1 MADKR
6 ADKRKRKESEI
17 EMFSINQQKVKGQIE
32 DIFGYARKQATDY
45 NKKFNEDTARTLKA
59 TVSAT
64 QTAYARLYDSLEDYH
79 IKYLNGVLKREQAA
93 AKRVAEMWGRAYSDV
108 GLSGFSKTGKYNTDS
123 KNIFAGIDKIYEK
136 ASINV
141 KDATKDLDKKGSEF
155 MKKFWGIMFKTAKD
169 VILTPLLQGVHK
181 YSSAYESSYSE
192 IAGRM
197 GTDRNGTRGYYSGA
211 MDLAGRR
218 GLGSAINYA
227 NDLVPAMQAVARQ
240 GLQGDTAIKKAV
252 DDSTAKLLLPWL
264 QTASEAW
271 VNMSVNMDQHGLNI
285 LKSQQL
291 QLQNTQSGNRLLQ
304 SGVVDTLLQEME
316 PLMRSIDYNTGGS
329 ASMSAEAQAI
339 MAQLVDNGLTE
350 KEAYSTVSELAK
362 VGTNT
367 YAALTS
373 GSVTQ
378 KLMAASIE
386 NGEDWI
392 GAYMSST
399 GYLAGMPKT
408 GLQKGAYQS
417 ILGVGPS
424 LSSLNI
430 DRLVIDEDATR
441 RLSKGLGTDSAQYDK
456 AVKDVNQKV
465 TATQQMTNK
474 LENTTA
480 STVGQWI
487 TAIPGGEKWFDAV
500 LQILQSISW
509 GSIGN
514 MLKGGKGG
522 GLGSLRN
529 LAATGKSLLS
539 RGGTVVSGVGK
550 AAGTGLSKLGGG
562 LASGASGSVGS
573 GLATL
578 GGATVGAAELI
589 YGGIEAGKD
598 FSAAGA
604 AKTGDSR
611 RGILATTGGLNATG
625 AIAGG
630 VGAASLLALG
640 ASNPF
645 GWAAIAAGGLAI
657 GLAKL
662 IGYMTRQSKITQEL
676 NKTFDEHRE
685 IMKEEQKTRIEH
697 LRSLKDEIRSLET
710 VEDKRSVLVSEGIL
724 TETEAHKMSAGEIEA
739 YTNNLTSKQEKID
752 ETSNEVYDKLQ
763 SINSDLSEE
772 KVNEFSDAVLNDLAS
787 VIGSGDKDEVKKR
800 LVELGIDESR
810 ADQLSK
816 LEDSND
822 NRFGKIDKGT
832 RLRNAL
838 RGNLKDILETSTVNA
853 YSKKYMGGKYQLEE
867 SEELA
872 DIAQTYAD
880 AVGTVNEYALQYTSG
895 SLSEALAQKVEED
908 ISIIQDFISANGRTY
923 TDKGGSG
930 AEAINRGVDALKL
943 AEANVPQYATGT
955 PFVRNDELALLHK
968 GERVLTKAE
977 NANFNQSVN
986 AIHSLGS
993 GLSNAFDGLLNLITP
1008 KLDSKSQNEDV
1019 VVAINTAAMAIID
1032 ALKLLNHTESE
1043 SSIDKITSALS
1054 GFFNRTNTNVI
1065 NLKNEMG

>member
-1 MADKR
+1 M

-32 DIFGYARKQATDY
+32 DIFGYAKSQAQDY

-59 TVSAT
+59 TVSAAK
-64 QTAYARLYDSLEDYH
+64 TAYAGLYDSLEDYH
-79 IKYLNGVLKREQAA
+79 IKYLNGVLKREQEA

-123 KNIFAGIDKIYEK
+123 KNIFSGIDKIYEK

-141 KDATKDLDKKGSEF
+141 KEATKDLDKQSSEF
-155 MKKFWGIMFKTAKD
+155 IKKFKSIAFKAVKD
-169 VILTPLLQGVHK
+169 VLLNPLLQGVHK

-197 GTDRNGTRGYYSGA
+197 GTDRNGTRSYYGGA
-211 MDLAGRR
+211 MDLAGQR

-227 NDLVPAMQAVARQ
+227 TDLVPAMQAVARQ
-240 GLQGDTAIKKAV
+240 GLQGDAAIRKAV

-291 QLQNTQSGNRLLQ
+291 QLQQSQSGNRLLQ

-316 PLMRSIDYNTGGS
+316 PLMRSIDYNTGGA

-350 KEAYSTVSELAK
+350 KEAYSTVSEMVK
-362 VGTNT
+362 VRSNT

-373 GSVTQ
+373 GSVSQ
-378 KLMAASIE
+378 KLMAMAME
-386 NGEDWI
+386 NGDDLI
-392 GAYMSST
+392 GAYNAST
-399 GYLAGMPKT
+399 GYLSGMPST
-408 GLQKGAYQS
+408 DLQKGAYQS
-417 ILGVGPS
+417 ILGVGS
-424 LSSLNI
+424 SVSSLNL
-430 DRLVIDEDATR
+430 DRLVIDEDETR
-441 RLSKGLGTDSAQYDK
+441 RQANSLGTSTSKYDQS
-456 AVKDVNQKV
+456 VRDINQKV

-474 LENTTA
+474 LENMTA

-487 TAIPGGEKWFDAV
+487 TAVPGGEKWFDAV

-514 MLKGGKGG
+514 MLKGNGG
-522 GLGSLRN
+522 GGFSGLRN
-529 LAATGKSLLS
+529 LVTSGKGMLS
-539 RGGTVVSGVGK
+539 KGGTMLSGVGK

-562 LASGASGSVGS
+562 LATGASGSVGS
-573 GLATL
+573 GIATL
-578 GGATVGAAELI
+578 GGAALGTAELI

-630 VGAASLLALG
+630 VGAASLLIAG
-640 ASNPF
+640 SNPF
-645 GWAAIAAGGLAI
+645 GWAAIAAGGVAI

-662 IGYMTRQSKITQEL
+662 IGHLTRQSKITQEL

-697 LRSLKDEIRSLET
+697 LKSLKDEIRSLET

-739 YTNNLTSKQEKID
+739 YTNNLTNKQEKID
-752 ETSNEVYDKLQ
+752 KTSNEVYDKLQ
-763 SINSDLSEE
+763 SVNSDLSEE
-772 KVNEFSDAVLNDLAS
+772 KVNEFTDAALNDLAS
-787 VIGSGDKDEVKKR
+787 VLESGDKDEVKKR
-800 LVELGIDESR
+800 LLELGVDSSR
-810 ADQLSK
+810 ADQLSN
-816 LEDSND
+816 LGDSND
-822 NRFGKIDKGT
+822 RRFDKVGKGT

-838 RGNLKDILETSTVNA
+838 RGNLKDILDTQTLNA
-853 YSKKYMGGKYQLEE
+853 YSTKYLGGSYQLEE
-867 SEELA
+867 SEALA
-872 DIAQTYAD
+872 DMAQTYSD
-880 AVGTVNEYALQYTSG
+880 AVGTVEAYALQYTAG

-908 ISIIQDFISANGRTY
+908 IGVIQDFISANGRTF

-930 AEAINRGVDALKL
+930 AEAINRGVEALKL

-955 PFVRNDELALLHK
+955 PFVRNDELAMLHK

-993 GLSNAFDGLLNLITP
+993 GLSNAFNGLVNLITP
-1008 KLDSKSQNEDV
+1008 KIDTKSPNEDV

-1032 ALKLLNHTESE
+1032 ALKLLNNPEAETGY
-1043 SSIDKITSALS
+1043 DRMVSAL
-1054 GFFNRTNTNVI
+1054 GGIFNRMGTNNNVNLTNE
-1065 NLKNEMG
+1065 LG